1 MRIREVEAIPLD
13 ARLRSPFKF
22 GQVVRTTSSN
32 VLIRIATDDGV
43 TGYGEACPVPQL
55 TAETRE
61 SVCAAVRD
69 LVGPLLA
76 GRDPLQW
83 RPLLH
88 ELRARLPWS
97 PFTLAAVDTAV
108 LDLAGTA
115 LGLPISV
122 LLGGRHRHSVEVH
135 GSVGWDADADRL
147 AEAAREQAARFQT
160 LKLYA
165 GLGRVGDDLDRLD
178 AVRAAV
184 GGGHPFIVDV
194 NCLWTP
200 LEAMA
205 AGARL
210 RDAGVLLLE
219 QPLPAGDDEG
229 MREVTRVLG
238 ERQGLAVVAD
248 EGVMRP
254 ADVARVA
261 GRRSARVVNL
271 GVSKLGGLVGALDA
285 AGVAAA
291 AGLTVLIGSV
301 VELGV
306 AAAAGLH
313 LAACV
318 PELPYPSYLMGPL
331 KYAEQITWPPLAV
344 EDGRLPV
351 PTAPGL
357 GVEVDVE
364 AVKAM
369 DLRGR

>member
-1 MRIREVEAIPLD
+1 MRVREVEAIPLD
-13 ARLRSPFKF
+13 VRLRIPFRF
-22 GQVVRTTSSN
+22 GNVVRTSSSN

-61 SVCAAVRD
+61 SVCATVRD
-69 LVGPLLA
+69 LVAPLLID
-76 GRDPLQW
+76 RDLLEW
-83 RPLLH
+83 RPLLR
-88 ELRARLPWS
+88 ELHSRLPWS
-97 PFTLAAVDTAV
+97 PFTLAAVDTAI
-108 LDLAGTA
+108 LDVAGTA

-122 LLGGRHRHSVEVH
+122 LLGGRHRQTVEVH
-135 GSVGWDADADRL
+135 GSVGWDEDMERL
-147 AEAAREQAARFQT
+147 VETAQEQAARFRV

-165 GLGRVGDDLDRLD
+165 GRGRIADDLDRLD

-184 GGGHPFIVDV
+184 GDDHPFIVDV
-194 NCLWTP
+194 NCLWTS
-200 LEAMA
+200 LQAMA

-210 RDAGVLLLE
+210 RDAGVVLLE
-219 QPLPAGDDEG
+219 QPLSPNDDEG
-229 MREVTRVLG
+229 MSEVTRVLG
-238 ERQGLAVVAD
+238 AQHVLAVAAD

-271 GVSKLGGLVGALDA
+271 GVSKLGGLVAALDA
-285 AGVAAA
+285 VSVATAS
-291 AGLTVLIGSV
+291 GLAVLVGSV

-313 LAACV
+313 LAASV

-331 KYAEQITWPPLAV
+331 KYVQQITWPPLV
-344 EDGRLPV
+344 PEDSRLPV

-357 GVEVDVE
+357 GVEVDLE